1 MDDLLIRFAQL
12 VKNKSKEF
20 LKKEKN
26 NFPPNYGDKEKT
38 ESEYIRIQ
46 AYYHDKNSNE
56 SFYDS
61 NQDLVIQDTLNSIQE
76 LIDQQEY
83 ILAQYY
89 IVALELLMGM
99 EIKLNKIIGYMIMNN
114 NQLSEFVDKEKYFG
128 KNNPDDYK
136 RRK

>member
-12 VKNKSKEF
+12 LKNRSKEF
-20 LKKEKN
+20 LKKERN
-26 NFPPNYGDKEKT
+26 NFPSNYGDKEKV

-56 SFYDS
+56 AFYDS
-61 NQDLVIQDTLNSIQE
+61 NQDAVIQDTLNSIQE

-114 NQLSEFVDKEKYFG
+114 NQLSEFADKEKYFG
-128 KNNPDDYK
+128 KNNPGDYK